1 MINLLTIAYGRLVR
15 CRNCGHLARGP
26 NYCEMCGSLLM
37 TTRVLALVGAAYALT
52 LALLLSV
59 LIAAALAAPPAV
71 PAVCMASGHNCHKVE
86 VRR

>member
-1 MINLLTIAYGRLVR
+1 MQQMFIAYSRLVR

-37 TTRVLALVGAAYALT
+37 TTRGLALVGAAYALT

-59 LIAAALAAPPAV
+59 LIAAALSAPPAV
-71 PAVCMASGHNCHKVE
+71 PAVCMAAGHNCQKVE